1 MAQRTSA
8 DAPGTNLKPVQVKLV
23 LLGEAAVG
31 KSSLV
36 LRFVNGE
43 FQDNKEPTI
52 GAAFLTQ
59 KCKLEEKI
67 IKFEIWD
74 TAGQERFHS
83 LAPMYYRN
91 AQAAVVAYDITK
103 AASLEKA
110 KTWVKELQRQANPN
124 IVIALV
130 GNKLDLAVSREVE
143 TEAAQAYA
151 AEENLLFLE
160 ASAKTGD
167 NVVDVFTEIVLSMAI
182 DVNTRFHCLFSQKF
196 QMGSAAAESGLA
208 CIPDIYLGSSKAAD
222 ALPCLPAS
230 EGFPL
235 HAQYEGKTEAIW
247 VGAEMTTQDLGRAL
261 LSLLGTRQQDLGS
274 EAVVTL
280 WTIDGQRVSGQPK
293 ANTAS
298 TPYTL
303 KVSSGLNQPDPTE
316 YLWKQVQRLA
326 NGLAERDMD
335 RAAGDGASK
344 PFVEQHTFTQQVK
357 DDLKLPTFNNWDYSD
372 SELVSLIMHIY
383 VDLALPS
390 HFSIEMQTLYN
401 FVTTVKNHYNENP
414 FHCFKHAFCV
424 FQMAYA
430 LLQATQLVKTLSMLE
445 LLVLMTS
452 CLGHDL
458 DHPGRNNAYQINAK
472 TELAVIYN
480 NNAPLEN
487 HHSAMLLAILS
498 LDSCNLLKG
507 LDAAQLAAAK
517 RGIVRVILAT
527 DMAKHGEH
535 LTIFSK
541 AVSNFSI
548 TDPEHRAQ
556 LLCILIKCADISTE
570 VSCGRGD
577 NAADIWVNRLLEE
590 FFCQSDRE
598 KQEGLPFLPFMD
610 RDKVTKPSAQ
620 VGFLSFVVIPLYEAL
635 GKLYPDIEPGFIQP
649 IKRSLQ
655 FYKDSPTAK

>member
-167 NVVDVFTEIVLSMAI
+167 NVVDVFTEI
-182 DVNTRFHCLFSQKF
+182 
-196 QMGSAAAESGLA
+196 
-208 CIPDIYLGSSKAAD
+208 
-222 ALPCLPAS
+222 
-230 EGFPL
+230 GFPL

-247 VGAEMTTQDLGRAL
+247 VGAEMTTQDLGHAL

-293 ANTAS
+293 ANTAL

-303 KVSSGLNQPDPTE
+303 KVSSGLNQPEPTE

-326 NGLAERDMD
+326 DGLAERDMD
-335 RAAGDGASK
+335 RAAGK

-570 VSCGRGD
+570 VRPPHV
-577 NAADIWVNRLLEE
+577 ADIWVNRLLEE